1 MAMLDG
7 PRVAAASGRTRSLCV
22 LLHGYGAD
30 GHDLIDIARLW
41 SPRFRDTAF
50 VSPHAPSPRSDAPP
64 GREWFPLAAS
74 DFRLIDEGVRQAAPV
89 LDAFLDAELARY
101 GLGDDRLVLA
111 GFSQGTMMALEVGP
125 RRKSPIAGI
134 IGYSGL
140 LSGVER
146 LGEVAHKPPV
156 LLVHGA
162 EDPLIPVIALH
173 AAVKAL
179 GDAGFLVEWHVS
191 PGLGH
196 GIDEAGLRLGV
207 GFLARVLPEQGAS
220 AGTRAPGAV

>member
-1 MAMLDG
+1 MLDG
-7 PRVAAASGRTRSLCV
+7 PRIPAASGRTRSLCV

-30 GHDLIDIARLW
+30 GNDLIDIARLW

-50 VSPHAPSPRSDAPP
+50 VSPHAPGERSDVPG
-64 GREWFPLAAS
+64 GREWFPLAVGG
-74 DFRLIDEGVRQAAPV
+74 DFRLIDQGVRQAAPA
-89 LDAFLDAELARY
+89 LDAFLDAELARC
-101 GLGDDRLVLA
+101 GLGDDRLVLV

-125 RRKSPIAGI
+125 RRKNLIAGI
-134 IGYSGL
+134 VGYSGL
-140 LSGVER
+140 LTGVER
-146 LGEVAHKPPV
+146 MAEVPQRPPV

-162 EDPLIPVIALH
+162 EDPLIPVVALH

-191 PGLGH
+191 PGLAH
-196 GIDEAGLRLGV
+196 GIDEAGLRLGA
-207 GFLARVLPEQGAS
+207 GFLTRVLPEQSAS